1 MSDEVTKE
9 GVQAACDELERQGVF
24 KNVRMQQ
31 AKVEPVILTVRDAHE
46 AVLGVLADML
56 GEMREGYETEQKQA
70 VPESVE
76 HRNSALLVAVLRQYE
91 TEALGDLRR
100 LQKLGPSLIV
110 KPGGVVH
117 LTDEQALSLLG
128 KKA

>member
-1 MSDEVTKE
+1 MSDDPKE
-9 GVQAACDELERQGVF
+9 GIQAACDELE
-24 KNVRMQQ
+24 
-31 AKVEPVILTVRDAHE
+31 PVALTVRDAHE
-46 AVLGVLADML
+46 AVVGVLADML
-56 GEMREGYETEQKQA
+56 ADMREGYEAERNQA
-70 VPESVE
+70 APESIE
-76 HRNSALLVAVLRQYE
+76 HRNAALLVTVLRQYE